1 MTMYFSLI
9 MPAEDR
15 LREAAHLRN
24 QGPYAEHQWLWRF
37 FPAPEGTPRDFL
49 FRRNEDARGIRYY
62 VVSAREPVARE
73 EAWQIHSK
81 PYAPVI
87 EVGQRLSFEV
97 RVNPVVAAER
107 DGKSR
112 RDDVVMARKKRLLA
126 ERGLTHWGNWETP
139 DRPAEYDLVSQACV
153 EWLCGVGK
161 DGSSRASRGGFRV
174 EPRDLAADAYIQYRD
189 GRKGIQFSSVDLSG
203 RLEVTDVERFQA
215 MLATG
220 LGRGRAFGCG
230 LMLVRPA

>member
-1 MTMYFSLI
+1 MYFSLI
-9 MPAEDR
+9 TPVEDR
-15 LREAAHLRN
+15 MREAAHARN

-49 FRRNEDARGIRYY
+49 FRRSEDARGIRYY
-62 VVSAREPVARE
+62 VVSAREPTVKE
-73 EAWQIHSK
+73 DAWQVHSK

-87 EVGQRLSFEV
+87 EAGQRLSFEV
-97 RVNPVVAAER
+97 RVNPVVTTER

-112 RDDVVMARKKRLLA
+112 RDDVVMDRKKKLLA
-126 ERGLTHWGNWETP
+126 ERGLARWNDWKTP
-139 DRPAEYDLVSQACV
+139 DRPAEHDLVSEVCTG
-153 EWLCGVGK
+153 WLCGEGK

-174 EPRDLAADAYIQYRD
+174 DPRALSADAYVQYRD

-203 RLEVTDVERFQA
+203 ELEVTDVPRFLG
-215 MLATG
+215 MLSAG